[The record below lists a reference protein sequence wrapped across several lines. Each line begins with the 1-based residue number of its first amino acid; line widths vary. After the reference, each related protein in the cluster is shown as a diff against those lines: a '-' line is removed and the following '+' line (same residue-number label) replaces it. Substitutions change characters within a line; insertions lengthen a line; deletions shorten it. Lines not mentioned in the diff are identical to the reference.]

1 MIKLTQSL
9 QQYLFINHREI
20 IVPLMFGHTEVLTQE
35 IWDAYIEW
43 CKTDEGHKYLK
54 GGEKYVEESECE
66 GQES

>member
-9 QQYLFINHREI
+9 QQYLCVNHREI

-43 CKTDEGHKYLK
+43 
-54 GGEKYVEESECE
+54 
-66 GQES
+66 

>member
-9 QQYLFINHREI
+9 QQYLFVNHREI

-54 GGEKYVEESECE
+54 GVEKYVEESECE
-66 GQES
+66 GQET